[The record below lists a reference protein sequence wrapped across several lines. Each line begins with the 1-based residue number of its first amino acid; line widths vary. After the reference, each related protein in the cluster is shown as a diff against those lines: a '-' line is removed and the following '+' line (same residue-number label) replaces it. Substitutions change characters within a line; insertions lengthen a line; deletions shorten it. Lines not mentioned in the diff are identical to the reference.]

1 MQQYFR
7 YVPETHDSFPCP
19 LIIFRDERLSIK
31 YDQAPLAERSNA
43 SYAENDKRWD
53 TRHARVE
60 ESYKTVDHAPV
71 VTLVTGQCTWCIII
85 EPNRPSS
92 SLSGSSSS
100 FLFLL
105 HLTHFILLLVTIAR
119 SIVTKYLY
127 YTIIYSYYLHLR
139 TLIANESSLKH
150 YRETIEIL
158 KNYRPV

>member
-7 YVPETHDSFPCP
+7 HVPETHDSFPWP

-31 YDQAPLAERSNA
+31 YDRAPLAERSNA

-100 FLFLL
+100 FLFLP
-105 HLTHFILLLVTIAR
+105 HLAHFILLLVIAR

-139 TLIANESSLKH
+139 TLIANESSLK
-150 YRETIEIL
+150 YYQEMMEIP
-158 KNYRPV
+158 KNYRSV

>member
-7 YVPETHDSFPCP
+7 HVPETHDSFPWP

-100 FLFLL
+100 SFLFLL
-105 HLTHFILLLVTIAR
+105 HLAHFILFLVIVR

-139 TLIANESSLKH
+139 TLTANESSLKH
-150 YRETIEIL
+150 YQETIEIL